1 MVELIYSHNTNDMKK
16 ITLFFF
22 LVGLFSFNFRL
33 AAQEASPNYTTPPL
47 GQNVRTMAEWE
58 EVEALV
64 VTWTGASTGFPNII
78 KEIIRHAKEEVK
90 VIVICND
97 SIQVINYLNAFNIT
111 TNNIYF
117 IEDFY
122 NSVWIRDYGATTIY
136 NNEVDSL
143 YLVDWI
149 YNRPRPFDDRIPR
162 VLSEHQ
168 DLSLYSTTNN
178 PYNLVNVG
186 GNFMSDGQGNAFA
199 SKLIL
204 AENGPQSTYVTVPKT
219 EQEIDSIM
227 KDFMGIK
234 QFSKMEMLNYNPI
247 NHIDMYMKLLN
258 EETLLVGEY
267 PNGIADGPQIEANI
281 QYIQDSVFT
290 TFGTPFKIVRIPM
303 PPDTCGN
310 YPDYYGAS
318 CQIGSVNNYW
328 GHYRTYTN
336 LVFVNKTVLVP
347 IYSYQYDTTALN
359 ILRKELPGYNVVG
372 INCNEMIS
380 YYGALHCITK
390 AVGVK
395 KPLLIVHQPL
405 KDTTKMSQGH
415 EVLAKIQHTSQI
427 QTAKIYYTTDTSQGF
442 LSVNMTLGVGDYWIG
457 NIPSQPAGSTVY
469 YYIHSESF
477 SGKKQVRPITAPK
490 GFWQFDIKAT
500 TSIPKAVL
508 ITFKLKPIYPN
519 PSGDKLFIPIE
530 TKEKLQSD
538 LSIFDVKG
546 QKIMNIHEGNIPIGK
561 SLFEINVNNLSIG
574 TYFVVL
580 QTEQG
585 KQTQKL
591 LVK

>member
-1 MVELIYSHNTNDMKK
+1 MKK

-22 LVGLFSFNFRL
+22 LFALFSFNSRL
-33 AAQEASPNYTTPPL
+33 LGQPASPNYTTPPL

-58 EVEALV
+58 EIEALV
-64 VTWTGASTGFPNII
+64 VTWTGISTGFPNII

-97 SIQVINYLNAFNIT
+97 SIQVINYLSAFSITKKNIH
-111 TNNIYF
+111 F
-117 IEDFY
+117 IQDFY
-122 NSVWIRDYGATTIY
+122 NSVWVRDYGATTIY

-162 VLSEHQ
+162 VLSEYQ
-168 DLSLYSTTNN
+168 DLSLYSTTNT

-204 AENGPQSTYVTVPKT
+204 TENGPQGTYVTVPKT

-457 NIPSQPAGSTVY
+457 NIPSQPVGSTVY
-469 YYIHSESF
+469 YYIHSTSF
-477 SGKKQVRPITAPK
+477 SGKEQVRPITAPK
-490 GFWQFDIKAT
+490 GFWEFDIKAT
-500 TSIPKAVL
+500 TSIQNTVL
-508 ITFKLKPIYPN
+508 VDFKLKPIYPN

-530 TKEKLQSD
+530 TKQKLQSD
-538 LSIFDVKG
+538 LSIFDVNGRKV
-546 QKIMNIHEGNIPIGK
+546 MNIHEGNLPIGK